1 MLFYGSG
8 KDKDVVQVDYHY
20 TLSNEISEDIIDYCL
35 EDGQAVGYSKE
46 HYKRL
51 KQTTVGVKDS
61 LPLIVRFDMN
71 VIKPLLDVKL
81 GKVLGS
87 AEL

>member
-51 KQTTVGVKDS
+51 K
-61 LPLIVRFDMN
+61 
-71 VIKPLLDVKL
+71 
-81 GKVLGS
+81 
-87 AEL
+87 